1 MKKGFLFAIAIALTL
16 ASCGNK
22 SQSNTS
28 STDSTSEVTS
38 AQASSE
44 STGDA
49 DGNAT
54 QALSSEAKATV
65 DNLTAELQKAVNA
78 KDSKAAIT
86 TLANLQAIYKNLVE
100 QGKLDEAKAY
110 GSAIKQF
117 VNDNAD
123 AIKKVASDNTTVAD
137 LVSGISNLPTS
148 ASTTVEAAKAAITQ
162 DVVNLASPTIAKGQ
176 TIVSTAEAAA
186 AAVKNVPASTK
197 KAAEDAANKAV
208 NDAKSAAEQKAN
220 DAVNNAKA
228 KAASKVNEANQ
239 KANDAVNKAAN
250 KALKGLGL

>member
-1 MKKGFLFAIAIALTL
+1 MKKIFLFAAAIALTL

-22 SQSNTS
+22 SQGNTS

-38 AQASSE
+38 EQTDSE
-44 STGDA
+44 GTDDNYELSGD
-49 DGNAT
+49 
-54 QALSSEAKATV
+54 AKATV
-65 DNLTAELQKAVNA
+65 ENLTAELQKAVNA

-110 GSAIKQF
+110 GTAIKKF

-123 AIKKVASDNTTVAD
+123 AIKTAASGNTTIAD

-148 ASTTVEAAKAAITQ
+148 ANTTAEAAKAAITQ

-176 TIVSTAEAAA
+176 TIVSTAQAAA
-186 AAVKNVPASTK
+186 EAVKNAPATAK
-197 KAAEDAANKAV
+197 KAAEEAADKAV
-208 NDAKSAAEQKAN
+208 SDAKSAAEKKAN
-220 DAVNNAKA
+220 DAVSNAKA

-239 KANDAVNKAAN
+239 KANDAVNKAAS